1 VTSAAERGFQLSTGT
16 PGTLGV
22 SGVLS
27 FDTAASAR
35 QEIESALAEGAAVTR
50 LDLAG
55 VRHSDSAGLACVLA
69 IVAEAGRRGRALQV
83 IHMPAGMQVLAQVC
97 EVDRLMA

>member
-1 VTSAAERGFQLSTGT
+1 MTNAAEHDVQLTTST

-22 SGVLS
+22 NGVLS
-27 FDTAASAR
+27 FDTAALALR
-35 QEIESALAEGAAVTR
+35 AIQAALAENKVAQ

-55 VRHSDSAGLACVLA
+55 VRYSDSAGLSCVLA
-69 IVAEAGRRGRALQV
+69 VVAEAARRGHTVQV

-97 EVDRLMA
+97 EVDRLIG

>member
-1 VTSAAERGFQLSTGT
+1 MTTTIERGFQLDGGT
-16 PGTLGV
+16 PGVLGV

-27 FDTAASAR
+27 FDTATA
-35 QEIESALAEGAAVTR
+35 ALQAIQAALPEGAAGHQ

-69 IVAEAGRRGRALQV
+69 AVAAAARRGQALQV
-83 IHMPAGMQVLAQVC
+83 THMPAGMRTLARVC
-97 EVDRLMA
+97 EVDQLIA

>member
-1 VTSAAERGFQLSTGT
+1 VTTVVEHAVQVSAGT
-16 PGTLGV
+16 PGTLAV

-27 FDTAASAR
+27 FDTAALALR
-35 QEIESALAEGAAVTR
+35 AIQAALAQGPVAK

-55 VRHSDSAGLACVLA
+55 VRHSDSAGLSCVLA
-69 IVAEAGRRGRALQV
+69 VAAEAARRGHALQV

-97 EVDRLMA
+97 EVDRLLG

>member
-1 VTSAAERGFQLSTGT
+1 VTGTAGHGFQLDTRA

-27 FDTAASAR
+27 FDTAAAALQMIR
-35 QEIESALAEGAAVTR
+35 AALAGGAVGR

-55 VRHSDSAGLACVLA
+55 VRRSDSAGLACVLA
-69 IVAEAGRRGRALQV
+69 VAAEADRRGQALDV
-83 IHMPAGMQVLAQVC
+83 VNIPAGMQLLAQVC
-97 EVDRLMA
+97 EVDRLLG

>member
-1 VTSAAERGFQLSTGT
+1 VTSAIEPRFQLDTGT

-27 FDTAASAR
+27 FDTAAIALR
-35 QEIESALAEGAAVTR
+35 AIQTALAAGSVAR

-55 VRHSDSAGLACVLA
+55 VSHSDSAGLACVLA
-69 IVAEAGRRGRALQV
+69 VVAEADRRGHALQV
-83 IHMPAGMQVLAQVC
+83 VRMPAGMQVLAQVC
-97 EVDRLMA
+97 EVEPLIA

>member
-1 VTSAAERGFQLSTGT
+1 MTQAAADSFQLDTGT

-22 SGVLS
+22 CGELS
-27 FDTAASAR
+27 FDTAAAAWQAIR
-35 QEIESALAEGAAVTR
+35 VALTGRPISR

-69 IVAEAGRRGRALQV
+69 VAADATRRGQALQV
-83 IHMPAGMQVLAQVC
+83 VHVPAGMQSLAQVC
-97 EVDRLMA
+97 EVDRLFG

>member
-1 VTSAAERGFQLSTGT
+1 VTTAVGDEVQLTAGP

-22 SGVLS
+22 NGVLS
-27 FDTAASAR
+27 FDTAASAWR
-35 QEIESALAEGAAVTR
+35 AIQAALAESTVAR

-69 IVAEAGRRGRALQV
+69 VVAAAGRRGQALQV

-97 EVDRLMA
+97 EVDRLIG